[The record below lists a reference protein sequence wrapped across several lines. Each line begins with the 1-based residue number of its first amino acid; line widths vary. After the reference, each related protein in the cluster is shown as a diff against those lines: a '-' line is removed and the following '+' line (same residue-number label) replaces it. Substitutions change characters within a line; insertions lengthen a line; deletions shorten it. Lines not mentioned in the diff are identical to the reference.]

1 MILGKLLP
9 RDTADIF
16 AGLPPS
22 AKLVSMRVVI
32 DTNCLESEEL
42 DLLLSSSKNHAAV
55 IPGHTIAEIFRP
67 RDNEAIFASLKI
79 ICTYSRQV
87 IVLKENR
94 LANRVDPKAP
104 AISNH
109 FIDKD
114 TTRQFPKFCEVI
126 EAAQQGDPAY
136 LRQIERRRQWAIE
149 RVETAQAAM
158 GDQSEALEEL
168 RANFADHELRELRA
182 GRKLKDETR
191 FKILA
196 LVTQPADKMFADQ
209 SNGTHIHSPPYRY
222 NQFVWRYAL
231 AHIVQ
236 MMQLLRK
243 GAVRRAPEKARNDH
257 FDNVFATFG
266 TYFNGVMSNDMGTLV
281 TQDILRVILKS
292 LGARLAP
299 DYVTTGY
306 IEQLIEQQAK
316 K

>member
-1 MILGKLLP
+1 MTLGKLLP
-9 RDTADIF
+9 RVTPDIF
-16 AGLPPS
+16 AGLPPP
-22 AKLVSMRVVI
+22 AKLFSMRVVI
-32 DTNCLESEEL
+32 DTNCLESAEL
-42 DLLLSSSKNHAAV
+42 DLFLSSSKDHAAV
-55 IPGHTIAEIFRP
+55 IPGHTIAEIFKP

-114 TTRQFPKFCEVI
+114 TTRQFPNFCEVI
-126 EAAQQGDPAY
+126 EAAQQGHPAY

-149 RVETAQAAM
+149 RVETAQTAM

-196 LVTQPADKMFADQ
+196 LVTQLADKMFADQ
-209 SNGTHIHSPPYRY
+209 SNGAHIHSPPYRY
-222 NQFVWRYAL
+222 NQFVWRYEASR
-231 AHIVQ
+231 VF
-236 MMQLLRK
+236 
-243 GAVRRAPEKARNDH
+243 RRRFH
-257 FDNVFATFG
+257 LSHATI
-266 TYFNGVMSNDMGTLV
+266 S
-281 TQDILRVILKS
+281 RVS
-292 LGARLAP
+292 RAA
-299 DYVTTGY
+299 
-306 IEQLIEQQAK
+306 
-316 K
+316 